1 MPNYLMLVPLIKFLL
16 KHGLKEKCVNKM
28 STRRLVL
35 CIILM
40 SISLVFTMVPMPIV
54 TAGVAPLCYGLLFKT
69 GLPTTIHLPPS
80 NSSHVEVKLTDSDY
94 FIYRQ
99 MPDGSKYACVG
110 KRDMN
115 INSPPCL
122 QFLGYQTI
130 CTPHDHP
137 FCLPAST
144 GRNSPE
150 LGLTI
155 YDEQQG
161 RANYYIIS
169 ESGVSDPIAL
179 SPNTS
184 ITLDSVWFDQMQC
197 LVFLSISLAI
207 IVFGIFCWLLGMVVA
222 CLFWC
227 HYKKQA

>member
-1 MPNYLMLVPLIKFLL
+1 
-16 KHGLKEKCVNKM
+16 
-28 STRRLVL
+28 
-35 CIILM
+35 
-40 SISLVFTMVPMPIV
+40 
-54 TAGVAPLCYGLLFKT
+54 
-69 GLPTTIHLPPS
+69 
-80 NSSHVEVKLTDSDY
+80 
-94 FIYRQ
+94 

-144 GRNSPE
+144 GQNSPE

-161 RANYYIIS
+161 VANYYIIS

-184 ITLDSVWFDQMQC
+184 ITLDSIWFDQMQC
-197 LVFLSISLAI
+197 LVLLSISLAT
-207 IVFGIFCWLLGMVVA
+207 IVFGVFCWLLGVVIA
-222 CLFWC
+222 CLFWRC
-227 HYKKQA
+227 YKRQAYVFMQASVLVYTCGHTVYASVCLDLQFGFLMHCVDLHV